1 LLMFARQ
8 LGVTLIEL
16 LVGVAIVALVMALA
30 MPSYSTWLQNSRLRG
45 GAESILA
52 GLQLARAEAVRRNTT
67 VWFGVAGASVWSVC
81 LVAPTV
87 TATATTV
94 TCAAA
99 NTVQAHTANDAAG
112 ATVTVG
118 TFAVDGVTAGGGN
131 PVGFNNLGRLVTL
144 PTAFNV
150 DNSAL
155 TTANSRDLRVVIDA
169 GGAARMCDPAV
180 IAPDSR
186 AC

>member
-1 LLMFARQ
+1 MFARQ

-87 TATATTV
+87 TATAV
-94 TCAAA
+94 ACAAA

-112 ATVTVG
+112 ATVAVG

-131 PVGFNNLGRLVTL
+131 PVGFNNLGRLVTP

-150 DNSAL
+150 DNGAL
-155 TTANSRDLRVVIDA
+155 TAANSRDLRVVIDA
-169 GGAARMCDPAV
+169 GGAARMCDPDPAV

-186 AC
+186 ACG